1 VNVAAA
7 GLIQLSVSLDS
18 FVAVFEAEGARLM
31 SAPPPRDKKPV
42 VPFVK
47 NIDDEPTAIGRLDS
61 ALLRAQSQRDRA
73 HLIVLAGNSLGR
85 MFRLDQ
91 PETFIGRATDATI
104 RLEDDGV
111 SRRHAKIVQS
121 DGEVWVEDLKSANG
135 TLINGQRVDR
145 QHLQDGDKIQMGA
158 TTILKFTYSDRLE
171 ENFQQKMIDAALHDG
186 LTGAYNKRYLLER
199 LPTEVA
205 YAMRHKTPL
214 SLLMVDVDHF
224 KAINDKH
231 GHPGGDY
238 VLTTLAQLVMGAL
251 RTEDLFARYGGEEFA
266 VLCRNVK
273 IESACVLAN
282 RLRSLIESCEFSYRK
297 ERIAVTV
304 SVGVSACAYQNNE
317 DPALLIADA
326 DAALYEAKRTGRN
339 RVVAAPLK

>member
-1 VNVAAA
+1 
-7 GLIQLSVSLDS
+7 
-18 FVAVFEAEGARLM
+18 M
-31 SAPPPRDKKPV
+31 SAPPNKPLIV
-42 VPFVK
+42 SFVK
-47 NIDDEPTAIGRLDS
+47 NIDDEPTTVGRVDS
-61 ALLRAQSQRDRA
+61 ALLRAQSRRDRA

-104 RLEDDGV
+104 RIEDDGV
-111 SRRHAKIVQS
+111 SRRHAKIVQQ
-121 DGEVWVEDLKSANG
+121 DGEVWVEDMKSANG
-135 TLINGQRVDR
+135 TLVNGQRVASGMV
-145 QHLQDGDKIQMGA
+145 LQDGDKIQMGS

-238 VLTTLAQLVMGAL
+238 VLTTLAQIVFGAL

-273 IESACVLAN
+273 IENASVLGN
-282 RLRSLIESCEFSYRK
+282 RLRSLVESCEFSYRK
-297 ERIAVTV
+297 EKVHVTV
-304 SVGVSACAYQNNE
+304 SVGIASCAFQNDE
-317 DPALLIADA
+317 DPVHLIAAA
-326 DAALYEAKRTGRN
+326 DAALYEAKRAGRN
-339 RVVAAPLK
+339 RVIAASSK

>member
-1 VNVAAA
+1 
-7 GLIQLSVSLDS
+7 
-18 FVAVFEAEGARLM
+18 M
-31 SAPPPRDKKPV
+31 SAPPPKKPLIV
-42 VPFVK
+42 SFVK
-47 NIDDEPTAIGRLDS
+47 NIDDEPTAIGRVDS
-61 ALLRAQSQRDRA
+61 ALLRAQSRRDRA

-111 SRRHAKIVQS
+111 SRRHAKIMQM
-121 DGEVWVEDLKSANG
+121 DGEVWVEDMKSANG
-135 TLINGQRVDR
+135 TLINGQRVER
-145 QHLQDGDKIQMGA
+145 SMLQDGDKIQMGS

-224 KAINDKH
+224 KDINDKH

-238 VLTTLAQLVMGAL
+238 VLTTLAQIVFGAL

-273 IESACVLAN
+273 IENASVLGN
-282 RLRSLIESCEFSYRK
+282 RLRSLVESCEFSYRK
-297 ERIAVTV
+297 EKVHVTV
-304 SVGVSACAYQNNE
+304 SVGIASCAFQNDE
-317 DPALLIADA
+317 DPEHLIAAA
-326 DAALYEAKRTGRN
+326 DAALYEAKRAGRN
-339 RVVAAPLK
+339 RVIAASSK

>member
-1 VNVAAA
+1 MT
-7 GLIQLSVSLDS
+7 
-18 FVAVFEAEGARLM
+18 M
-31 SAPPPRDKKPV
+31 SAPPPRDKKPAV
-42 VPFVK
+42 GSLVK
-47 NIDDEPTAIGRLDS
+47 NIDDEPTAIGRVDS

-104 RLEDDGV
+104 RIEDDGV
-111 SRRHAKIVQS
+111 SRRHAKIVQH
-121 DGEVWVEDLKSANG
+121 DGEVWVEDMKSANG
-135 TLINGQRVDR
+135 TLVNGQRIER
-145 QHLQDGDKIQMGA
+145 GMLQDGDKIQMGS

-238 VLTTLAQLVMGAL
+238 VLTTLAQIVMGAL
-251 RTEDLFARYGGEEFA
+251 RTEDIFARFGGEEFA
-266 VLCRNVK
+266 ILCRNVK
-273 IESACVLAN
+273 TENACVLGN
-282 RLRSLIESCEFSYRK
+282 RLRSLIESCEFVYRK
-297 ERIAVTV
+297 EPISVTV
-304 SVGVSACAYQNNE
+304 SIGVASCAYQNHE
-317 DPALLIADA
+317 DPGVIIADA
-326 DAALYEAKRTGRN
+326 DAALYEAKRAGRN
-339 RVVAAPLK
+339 RVLAAASK

>member
-1 VNVAAA
+1 
-7 GLIQLSVSLDS
+7 
-18 FVAVFEAEGARLM
+18 M
-31 SAPPPRDKKPV
+31 SAPPPKKPIV
-42 VPFVK
+42 SFVK
-47 NIDDEPTAIGRLDS
+47 NIDDEPTAIGRVDS
-61 ALLRAQSQRDRA
+61 ALLRAQSRRDRA

-91 PETFIGRATDATI
+91 PQTFIGRATDATI
-104 RLEDDGV
+104 RIEDDGV
-111 SRRHAKIVQS
+111 SRRHAKIMQI
-121 DGEVWVEDLKSANG
+121 DGEVWVEDMKSANG
-135 TLINGQRVDR
+135 TLINGQRVER
-145 QHLQDGDKIQMGA
+145 GMLHDGDKIQMGS

-171 ENFQQKMIDAALHDG
+171 ENFQQRMIDAALHDG

-224 KAINDKH
+224 KSINDKY

-238 VLTTLAQLVMGAL
+238 VLTTLAQIVMGAL

-273 IESACVLAN
+273 IENACVLGN
-282 RLRSLIESCEFSYRK
+282 RLRSLVETCEFSYRK
-297 ERIAVTV
+297 EKVSVTV
-304 SVGVSACAYQNNE
+304 SVGIASSAFQNNE
-317 DPALLIADA
+317 DPEHLIAAA
-326 DAALYEAKRTGRN
+326 DAALYEAKRAGRN
-339 RVVAAPLK
+339 RVLAAGSK